1 MVFLQPKAS
10 KIKTSHGV
18 CLLRAFGIALWSGL
32 TGKKPPPPNKKQ
44 QAESNPLPTV
54 SVGGSSQDYGKKMN
68 PRQSATFPIEEEKLE
83 LEGHEEEK
91 TEIQNE
97 DPEADLKPVE
107 EEDEMGQTSTSD

>member
-32 TGKKPPPPNKKQ
+32 TGKKPPPPKKKQ
-44 QAESNPLPTV
+44 SNPLPKTEE
-54 SVGGSSQDYGKKMN
+54 SSQDYGKKMN

-97 DPEADLKPVE
+97 DPEAALQPV
-107 EEDEMGQTSTSD
+107 EEDEMGQLSTSD